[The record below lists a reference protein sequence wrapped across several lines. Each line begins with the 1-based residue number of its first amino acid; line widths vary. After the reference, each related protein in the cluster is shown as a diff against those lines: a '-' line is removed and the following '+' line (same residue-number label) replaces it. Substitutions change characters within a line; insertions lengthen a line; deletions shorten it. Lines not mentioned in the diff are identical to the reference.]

1 MCRVKSVNQTTDP
14 IEILK
19 KSPMFNLSL
28 SSKELFHSNFLYW
41 LSTLNNGDIFKGMVK
56 VCFGVDG
63 LPDGY
68 EIKREYNNFDLCVV
82 KKENE
87 VNKNKTRIVEK
98 LLLVIENKVKS
109 IPTIEQLQKYDDKI
123 RTKWPKSENVKK
135 ILLSLTANDI
145 NPYTNE
151 NEDNPWVGV
160 GYDRVCDFL
169 ENVKINESYEQSL
182 IKDYCLFMRN
192 MIELV
197 GAWKGTIDPK
207 ERFLLNY
214 YIRDSKIAEDSNE
227 QDVPDKQGYYNDHY
241 VNAKELRI
249 HDLYGKYRT
258 HLLKDKL
265 QELLKNLYERAEE
278 VGIKLTP
285 QVAYSNEQPIL
296 EVMITSDAEKIGEL
310 GDKDNKIEPEA
321 FFISLQGNQYRHA
334 INARENITRE
344 DIILNSGNSDLPKIP
359 EKWSNA
365 VKSSVLRIC
374 NKKEWWWFVDPN
386 VRPDNVEWGGESKII
401 NGTSQRNLLCSFA
414 GRGKVN
420 YIYQYKNIKEDATVD
435 KVLNYLVEDVKNVI
449 KNFKNKQ

>member
-1 MCRVKSVNQTTDP
+1 MCLLKSEEPKPYP

-41 LSTLNNGDIFKGMVK
+41 LSTLNNGETFKDMVK
-56 VCFGVDG
+56 TCFDVD
-63 LPDGY
+63 LPDSY

-82 KKENE
+82 TKESE
-87 VNKNKTRIVEK
+87 VNKKRIVEK

-123 RTKWPKSENVKK
+123 GKKWPEPENVKK

-151 NEDNPWVGV
+151 KQDNQWKCV

-169 ENVKINESYEQSL
+169 ENVKIDVPYKQSL
-182 IKDYCLFMRN
+182 IEDYCEFMRN
-192 MIELV
+192 MINLV
-197 GAWKGTIDPK
+197 GEWKETIGK
-207 ERFLLNY
+207 EEHFLLNY
-214 YIRDSKIAEDSNE
+214 YVRDSKIAEDSNE
-227 QDVPDKQGYYNDHY
+227 QDVPDKQEGYNGHY

-258 HLLKDKL
+258 YLLKDELHK
-265 QELLKNLYERAEE
+265 LLKNNELDEIAEK

-296 EVMITSDAEKIGEL
+296 EVMITSASGKIGEL
-310 GDKDNKIEPEA
+310 GDTKIEPEA

-334 INARENITRE
+334 INARE
-344 DIILNSGNSDLPKIP
+344 DIKSDSALPSNLRIP
-359 EKWSNA
+359 TKWSDA

-374 NKKEWWWFVDPN
+374 SKNAEWGWFLDP
-386 VRPDNVEWGGESKII
+386 VKSPAEAEWGGVSETI
-401 NGTSQRNLLCSFA
+401 NGTSQTNSLCSFA
-414 GRGKVN
+414 GRGSVN
-420 YIYQYKNIKEDATVD
+420 YIYQYKNIKKEATVD
-435 KVLNYLVEDVKNVI
+435 DVLNYIVNDVKNVV
-449 KNFKNKQ
+449 KNFENKQ